1 MARGNDGQKIFLR
14 ESDYQAFTEALRTVR
29 QRYPFSLYAY
39 VLMSNHF
46 HLLLEVDRFPTARI
60 LQSLLTGYVRR
71 FNKIHGRQGANG
83 ARANAEQMREQWGAN
98 GGRLCLFDYGNSMV
112 MPLRASSAGR
122 RCKYQISKA

>member
-1 MARGNDGQKIFLR
+1 MPRHPRVHAEGLLYHVIARGNDGQKIFLR
-14 ESDYQAFTEALRTVR
+14 QSDYQAFTEALRTVR

-71 FNKIHGRQGANG
+71 FNKIHGRRGANG
-83 ARANAEQMREQWGAN
+83 AEQMVSGAEQMVSGFGYLIMGIA
-98 GGRLCLFDYGNSMV
+98 
-112 MPLRASSAGR
+112 
-122 RCKYQISKA
+122 